1 MKTDAYTKIILT
13 IIAAALVGHL
23 FQDAPIVSTAHAQE
37 NTTHIQKV
45 DRVSVSGIAIS
56 DVISDSGNFNQ
67 TNANLIA
74 IPVRVWN
81 D

>member
-1 MKTDAYTKIILT
+1 MKIDAYTKIILT

-23 FQDAPIVSTAHAQE
+23 FKDAPIVSTAHAQE
-37 NTTHIQKV
+37 TVAQIQKV
-45 DRVSVSGIAIS
+45 DLVSVNGIAIS
-56 DVISDSGNFNQ
+56 DVISNSGNINQ

-81 D
+81 E